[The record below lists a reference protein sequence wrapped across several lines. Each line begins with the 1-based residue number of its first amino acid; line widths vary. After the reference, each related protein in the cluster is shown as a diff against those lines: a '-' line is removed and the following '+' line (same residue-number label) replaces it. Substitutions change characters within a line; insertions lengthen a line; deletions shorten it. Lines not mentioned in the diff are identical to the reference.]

1 MPLHAFDA
9 TVGARL
15 TAGLQ
20 AFGLEDLELPGALL
34 HYLRE
39 LVHWNAA
46 YNLTAIRDPAE
57 MVTRHLL
64 DSLALLPHLHGGF
77 LVDVGCGAGLPGI
90 PLHLADAVD
99 QTLLVDSNGKKVRFC
114 RHVIAELGLEQIEA
128 RQARVET
135 LPADLGADVVVS
147 RAYASLAEF
156 AASAGHVLR
165 PGGQLYAMKGRLP
178 SDEIDAL
185 PGDWEVTEQL
195 ELTVPGL
202 DEERWL
208 ICLRQR

>member
-1 MPLHAFDA
+1 MPLHAFEA

-15 TAGLQ
+15 TAGLH
-20 AFGLEDLELPGALL
+20 ALGLEDLELPGALL

-77 LVDVGCGAGLPGI
+77 LVDVGTGAGLPGI
-90 PLHLADAVD
+90 PLHLANAIDR
-99 QTLLVDSNGKKVRFC
+99 TLLVDSNGKKVRFC
-114 RHVIAELGLEQIEA
+114 RHVIGELGLEQIEA
-128 RQARVET
+128 RQARVES
-135 LPADLGADVVVS
+135 LPATLGADVVVS

-156 AASAGHVLR
+156 VTSAGHLLR
-165 PGGQLYAMKGRLP
+165 PGGQLYAMKGRRP
-178 SDEIDAL
+178 DDEIAEL
-185 PGDWEVTEQL
+185 PADWEVSEQL
-195 ELTVPGL
+195 ALEVPGL

-208 ICLRQR
+208 VCLRQR